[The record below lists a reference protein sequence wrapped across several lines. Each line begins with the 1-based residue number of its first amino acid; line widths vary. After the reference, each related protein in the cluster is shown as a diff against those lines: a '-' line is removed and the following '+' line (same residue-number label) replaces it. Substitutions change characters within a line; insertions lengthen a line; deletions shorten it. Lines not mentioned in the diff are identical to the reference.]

1 MTVSK
6 DVFRGAMGSFA
17 SGVTVVTTK
26 GDDDVLRGMTVSA
39 FSSLSLDPP
48 LCLICIDR
56 VASLHDH
63 LREGSHFAVNVLAEG
78 QEAVSRRFA
87 STEWRDRFQGIS
99 TREGVTG
106 IPLITGAVATI
117 ECRVVSA
124 YPGGDHTIFVG
135 EVVSAVAS
143 EGGPL
148 LYYRGRYANLHRD

>member
-1 MTVSK
+1 MAVSK

-48 LCLICIDR
+48 LCLICVDR

-63 LREGSHFAVNVLAEG
+63 LHEGSHFAVNILAEH
-78 QEAVSRRFA
+78 QEAISRRFA
-87 STEWRDRFQGIS
+87 SRDSQDRFKEIAVYD
-99 TREGVTG
+99 GVTG
-106 IPLITGAVATI
+106 APLIDGAVACV

-135 EVVSAVAS
+135 EVVSATTT
-143 EGGPL
+143 EDGPL
-148 LYYRGRYANLHRD
+148 LYFRGGYANLN

>member
-1 MTVSK
+1 
-6 DVFRGAMGSFA
+6 
-17 SGVTVVTTK
+17 VTTK

-56 VASLHDH
+56 VASLHGH
-63 LREGSHFAVNVLAEG
+63 LREGGHFAVNVLAED

-87 STEWRDRFQGIS
+87 STEWRDRFQGVS
-99 TREGVTG
+99 TRDGVTG
-106 IPLITGAVATI
+106 APLIAGAVATI

-135 EVVSAVAS
+135 EVVSATTS

-148 LYYRGRYANLHRD
+148 LYYRGRYANLHQD